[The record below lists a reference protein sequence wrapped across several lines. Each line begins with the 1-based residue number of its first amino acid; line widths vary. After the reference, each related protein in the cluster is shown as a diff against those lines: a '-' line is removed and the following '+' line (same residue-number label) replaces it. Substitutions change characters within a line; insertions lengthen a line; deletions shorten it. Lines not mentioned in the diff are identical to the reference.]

1 MRKNQ
6 LREALTAGRPTIGTR
21 LHIPWPSLVEI
32 IGHTSAF
39 DYVEFLA
46 EYSPYTLEDLD
57 NLCRA
62 AELYDL
68 STMIKIDQESRRFVA
83 QRAIGSGFQSVL
95 FADIRS
101 VEDAQHCVES
111 VRPDTPQDGGS
122 FGAATRRF
130 AYPGYGGGPDY
141 VERLRDIVVVL
152 MIEKASVVEKLE
164 EVLSVPGVDMVQW
177 GGTDY
182 SMSIGRPGART
193 TPEVKAI
200 ERRVFE
206 TAVRMGVP
214 PRAEI
219 ASVDA
224 ANYYLDLGVRHFS
237 IGTDLA
243 VYFGWLKDRGE
254 GLRRVLEALWPGA

>member
-1 MRKNQ
+1 V
-6 LREALTAGRPTIGTR
+6 
-21 LHIPWPSLVEI
+21 HIPWASLVEI
-32 IGHTSAF
+32 IGHTGAF

-46 EYSPYTLEDLD
+46 EYSPYSLEELD

-68 STMIKIDQESRRFVA
+68 STMIKIDQEARRFVA

-95 FADIRS
+95 FADVRS
-101 VEDAQHCVES
+101 AADARYCVES
-111 VRPDTPQDGGS
+111 VRPDTPEDLGS

-130 AYPGYGGGPDY
+130 AYPRYGGTPEY
-141 VERLRDIVVVL
+141 VDRLRDVVVVL
-152 MIEKASVVEKLE
+152 MIEKGTAVEQLE
-164 EVLSVPGVDMVQW
+164 DILAVPGVDMVQW

-182 SMSIGRPGART
+182 SMSIGKAGGRT
-193 TPEVKAI
+193 SPEVKAI

-206 TAVRMGVP
+206 TAIRMGVP

-219 ASVDA
+219 TSVEDA
-224 ANYYLDLGVRHFS
+224 RRFVDLGVRHFS

-243 VYFGWLKDRGE
+243 VLFGWLKERGE
-254 GLRRVLEALWPGA
+254 GLRHLLDSV